1 MNRDGMGKALHKYLA
16 ESTLLPASKA
26 QKSWSRLKEE
36 TREEYRK
43 VGVGLAQDFLY
54 GGKYELSLAPLNA
67 DQIIYN
73 GLFSCVLPHRQN
85 GWCHLLL
92 IRSKNRDTDDEE
104 QVQKMAIV
112 TQTPGSLLPIQRQIE
127 HIATWIM
134 KFFSN
139 SFFNHPRDDIS
150 ITPDNTEFVEYIPY
164 SALYDITDIT
174 DETYKQQG
182 LVGRSHISIV
192 RFQWEGEKGNDLE
205 RYVHL
210 DGQCAD
216 PTPLDTTLSAHRIR
230 KR

>member
-1 MNRDGMGKALHKYLA
+1 MNRDDMGKALHHYL
-16 ESTLLPASKA
+16 STSQLTFAMRNGVP
-26 QKSWSRLKEE
+26 QKSWGSLTEE
-36 TREEYRK
+36 IQEEYRK

-73 GLFSCVLPHRQN
+73 GLFSCVFPHRQN

-92 IRSKNRDTDDEE
+92 IRSKDRDTDDEE

-112 TQTPGSLLPIQRQIE
+112 AQTPGSLLPIQRQIE

-150 ITPDNTEFVEYIPY
+150 ITPENTDFIEYIPY

-182 LVGRSHISIV
+182 LMGRSDISIV
-192 RFQWEGEKGNDLE
+192 RFQWEGEKGNYKASKPGWKDMSISMVNAMIQRL
-205 RYVHL
+205 
-210 DGQCAD
+210 
-216 PTPLDTTLSAHRIR
+216 
-230 KR
+230 